1 MTTKVETNTGPSWPD
16 ATQFRRSL
24 RWQFPLYVS
33 LLIVL
38 LMSVTGYIFTRQY
51 VAEVTSHVVDRLMV
65 QVRSHA
71 VSAAKDILS
80 PNGPDVL
87 LLNSLCRQIASANPE
102 LYWTGIAD
110 EHGVFLAHTDVRF
123 LTSGGLFQLPSAPTK
138 SAQSADSSRAYVVR
152 DTLYVY
158 VPVREREITVGH
170 FALAFPTTQIQ
181 KARNQSII
189 TVASISLIVVLIGVP
204 LIVLL
209 MGRQL
214 RPISTIVSHLR
225 EVNPTNLSLDIP
237 VAGRNEFAYLAATL
251 RVMGSR
257 LKTAQEE
264 RVESERMIRDLE
276 IAREIQAG
284 ILPRNYPSAP
294 QFEFYGTYFSA
305 NEVGGDY
312 YDFLQ
317 FDNDRL
323 GFLIADV
330 SGKSL
335 PGMLVMLMTRDIVRK
350 LAGSDRDPSLLM
362 CEVNRELLR
371 TIRKG
376 MFVTM
381 LYGLLDSR
389 TGDVTL
395 ASAGHNP
402 LIKISSETG
411 TTSLLRPP
419 GYPLGL
425 IEPAVFDKRIKNETL
440 HLGADDWLIQ
450 FTDGVN
456 EARDPQ
462 GVEFGMTRL
471 LNALLTRRELSPT
484 DLIQQTLRE
493 HSTFVAGA
501 PQQDDVTLV
510 AMKWFGHECQPKHER
525 VCEHAATC

>member
-1 MTTKVETNTGPSWPD
+1 MATSVENNPAPAWPD

-33 LLIVL
+33 MLIVL

-51 VAEVTSHVVDRLMV
+51 VTEVTSHVVDRLMV

-87 LLNSLCRQIASANPE
+87 RLNSLCRQLASANPE
-102 LYWTGIAD
+102 LYWAGIAD
-110 EHGVFLAHTDVRF
+110 EHGVFLAHTDVRR
-123 LTSGGLFQLPSAPTK
+123 LTSGDLFELPSTP
-138 SAQSADSSRAYVVR
+138 ADISRNDDDSRAYVTH
-152 DTLYVY
+152 DTLHVY
-158 VPVREREITVGH
+158 VPVRERDIIVGH
-170 FALAFPTTQIQ
+170 FALALSTAQIRE
-181 KARNQSII
+181 ARNQSIM
-189 TVASISLIVVLIGVP
+189 TVGSVTLIVILAGVP
-204 LIVLL
+204 LILILV
-209 MGRQL
+209 GRKL
-214 RPISTIVSHLR
+214 RPVSTIVSHLR
-225 EVNPTNLSLDIP
+225 NVDPGNLSLDIP
-237 VAGRNEFAYLAATL
+237 VDGRNEFAYLAATL
-251 RVMGSR
+251 RVMGCR
-257 LKTAQEE
+257 LRTAQEE
-264 RVESERMIRDLE
+264 RVESERMVRDLE

-294 QFEFYGTYFSA
+294 QFEFFGTYFSA

-335 PGMLVMLMTRDIVRK
+335 PGMLVMLMTRDIVRSF
-350 LAGSDRDPSLLM
+350 AGPDKDPSALM
-362 CEVNRELLR
+362 IDVNRELLR

-381 LYGLLDSR
+381 LYGLLDQR
-389 TGDVTL
+389 TGEVTL

-402 LIKISSETG
+402 LIWISAETG
-411 TTSLLRPP
+411 KTSLVRPP

-425 IEPAVFDKRIKNETL
+425 IEPAVFDRRIKNEKL
-440 HLGADDWLIQ
+440 RLGADDWLIQ

-462 GVEFGMTRL
+462 GVEYGMTRL
-471 LNALLTRRELSPT
+471 LESLSTKRQLSPS
-484 DLIQQTLRE
+484 DLIHQTLHE
-493 HSTFVAGA
+493 HTSFVAGA
-501 PQQDDVTLV
+501 PQHDDVTLV
-510 AMKWFGHECQPKHER
+510 AMKWFGQ
-525 VCEHAATC
+525 VCESTPEEVCRHANAR